1 MESDVAVIAV
11 VLTIALMG
19 GLVFVLVSAQSR
31 HRALL
36 RRDRK
41 RQREHGAAR

>member
-1 MESDVAVIAV
+1 MESDAIEIAV

-19 GLVFVLVSAQSR
+19 GLAFVLVSAQSR

-41 RQREHGAAR
+41 RQRRHFAKR